1 MQSFEEGLLCEE
13 TRQKQLER
21 RPERRASVVS
31 GRRGKQVLAD
41 GVSGQCHSGNKQG
54 TAPSVP
60 CRSSRRSSLGGLARD
75 RRPESRGRTCVSG
88 SSYVFIAEEEFEGVL
103 T

>member
-13 TRQKQLER
+13 TGQKQLER
-21 RPERRASVVS
+21 RPEHRASVVS
-31 GRRGKQVLAD
+31 GRRGEQVFAD
-41 GVSGQCHSGNKQG
+41 GASGQCHSGNKQG
-54 TAPSVP
+54 TRPRVP
-60 CRSSRRSSLGGLARD
+60 CRSSRRSFLGGLARD
-75 RRPESRGRTCVSG
+75 RRRDSGGRTCVSG